1 MLGSNQGPLSA
12 KRASQPNCQ
21 QCKSSRRSFFYPSL
35 KRDSNLWNQN
45 FLPALPIK
53 TKTWSIWFCKQII
66 FQNYQTR
73 KIFANLDLKTKKSAN
88 FLISNFGSFPVREI
102 APPPQ
107 WPPRPVNAKK
117 SSLNASTLLD
127 VPHLILKFMSWRS
140 PSQEIQNRMKFY
152 KQALMQHLLEQL
164 L

>member
-1 MLGSNQGPLSA
+1 MQIIKKIIIFL
-12 KRASQPNCQ
+12 
-21 QCKSSRRSFFYPSL
+21 YPSL

-117 SSLNASTLLD
+117 IKFECFSPFGRATSHLEVYQLKVTKSRNSKSDEILQAGTDATFIRTTLIRPLTFKLGYKKLRTKSLT
-127 VPHLILKFMSWRS
+127 
-140 PSQEIQNRMKFY
+140 
-152 KQALMQHLLEQL
+152 
-164 L
+164 